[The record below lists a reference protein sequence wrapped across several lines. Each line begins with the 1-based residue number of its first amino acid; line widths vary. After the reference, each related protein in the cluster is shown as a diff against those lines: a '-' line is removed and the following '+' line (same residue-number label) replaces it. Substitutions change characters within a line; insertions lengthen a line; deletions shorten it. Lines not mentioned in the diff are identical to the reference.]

1 MVNVEIA
8 DVLKCLHNEL
18 VNEIDNQNA
27 GRLDDVQIQILADC
41 IKNSVKTTHNKFC
54 EPEEKIIYRFPPAL
68 SGVFSLYRAILPPVM
83 NI

>member
-8 DVLKCLHNEL
+8 DVLKCLYNEL

-41 IKNSVKTTHNKFC
+41 IKKLRQNH
-54 EPEEKIIYRFPPAL
+54 A
-68 SGVFSLYRAILPPVM
+68 
-83 NI
+83 

>member
-8 DVLKCLHNEL
+8 DVMKCLYNEL

-41 IKNSVKTTHNKFC
+41 IKNAVKTTHNKFC
-54 EPEEKIIYRFPPAL
+54 EPEEKII
-68 SGVFSLYRAILPPVM
+68 
-83 NI
+83 